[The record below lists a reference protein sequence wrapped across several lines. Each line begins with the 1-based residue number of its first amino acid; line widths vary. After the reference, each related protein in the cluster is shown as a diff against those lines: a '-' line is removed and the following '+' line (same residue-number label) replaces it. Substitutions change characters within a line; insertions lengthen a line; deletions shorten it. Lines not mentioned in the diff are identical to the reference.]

1 MIVSSSGLQIN
12 TRALSR
18 LISNAGF
25 KRLADQEDYKVYG
38 RQLKKLLTKGGVDIR
53 DKCSVK
59 DLLDFSYSHLL
70 QEYRH
75 EYIYKTSLL
84 SSFILKNFS
93 LKESVILNEFKIGKS
108 KADVVLVNGSNKVF
122 EIKTEL
128 DSPERLKTQIFDYY
142 KAFSEVYIVTHHSLQ
157 DKYLKIMEPQV
168 GLMVFESDNSLAV
181 ARKSLPCSEYLDST
195 VMLKCLR
202 KQEYLY
208 VIQSLDGSVPSTTA
222 VNLFKE
228 CLSIADRY
236 PEIEVQKHFLAA
248 IKSRIHQDDS
258 LVAADNVPDYLK
270 FICYCL
276 NFKENQYLSLLARLS
291 QPI

>member
-1 MIVSSSGLQIN
+1 MQIN

-25 KRLADQEDYKVYG
+25 KRLTDQEDCKVYG
-38 RQLKKLLTKGGVDIR
+38 RQLKKLLTKGGVEIR
-53 DKCSVK
+53 DKCTVK
-59 DLLDFSYSHLL
+59 DLLDFSYSLLL

-84 SSFILKNFS
+84 SSFILENFS

-128 DSPERLKTQIFDYY
+128 DSPVRLKTQIFDYY
-142 KAFSEVYIVTHHSLQ
+142 KVFSEVYIVTHHSLLE
-157 DKYLKIMEPQV
+157 KYLKIVEPQV
-168 GLMVFESDNSLAV
+168 GLMAFERDNSLTV
-181 ARKSLPCSEYLDST
+181 VRQSSPCSDYLDST

-208 VIQSLDGSVPSTTA
+208 VIQSLEGSVPYTTA

-228 CLSIADRY
+228 CLLIAAHH

-248 IKSRIHQDDS
+248 IKSRIHGHHC
-258 LVAADNVPDYLK
+258 LVTAENVPDYLK

>member
-1 MIVSSSGLQIN
+1 MKVSSSDLQIN

-25 KRLADQEDYKVYG
+25 KRLANQDDYKVYG
-38 RQLKKLLTKGGVDIR
+38 RQIKNLLAKGGVDVQG
-53 DKCSVK
+53 KCTVK
-59 DLLDFSYSHLL
+59 ELLDFSYSYLL

-84 SSFILKNFS
+84 SNFILKNFS

-128 DSPERLKTQIFDYY
+128 DSPERLKTQILDYY
-142 KAFSEVYIVTHHSLQ
+142 KAFSEVYIVTHHSLKE
-157 DKYLKIMEPQV
+157 KYLKILDPQV
-168 GLMVFESDNSLAV
+168 GLMVFEHDNTLAI
-181 ARKSLPCSEYLDST
+181 ARKSTPCSEYLDSS
-195 VMLKCLR
+195 VMLKSLR
-202 KQEYLY
+202 KKEYLY
-208 VIQSLDGSVPSTTA
+208 VIQSLEGTLPHTTA

-228 CLSIADRY
+228 CLLIAAKHTT
-236 PEIEVQKHFLAA
+236 IEVQKHFLKA
-248 IKSRIHQDDS
+248 IKSRIHQDDL
-258 LVAADNVPDYLK
+258 LVTADNVPEYLK

-276 NFKENQYLSLLARLS
+276 NFKEIHYLSLLARLS